1 MLSVEEYI
9 HKRKTEDGVNE
20 KDKDKRMDNM
30 QLCMN
35 YLFEYF
41 NQYMDSMPED
51 PKMVQHIQ
59 KIEKYRDRL

>member
-30 QLCMN
+30 QVMHEL
-35 YLFEYF
+35 
-41 NQYMDSMPED
+41 P
-51 PKMVQHIQ
+51 I
-59 KIEKYRDRL
+59 